1 MPLELWIT
9 TSFQRVLFILRV
21 PVCQRCSTIQRF
33 GTNGIDGSGTV
44 WKCSSDAKVSK
55 HCKNCWGWNIW
66 SYMHFCWIA
75 AALLENIILHWAY
88 GCLGNMIPMPLGVLD
103 LRLTDG
109 GLPCIRRLWE
119 LHRGAA
125 HPGNVFW
132 KGFLVFGALS
142 SFGDRYLR
150 VQILSLMCEYILCQ
164 SPKQATEHVSI
175 PTGYYLV
182 SVCLFRFHQ
191 GDIYIKSNC
200 DLEFCQWIHVF
211 QNLCSLSYISHNGC
225 FWVKSLFNLPTQCEC
240 NYCLLQWR
248 SCSWRTYIW

>member
-109 GLPCIRRLWE
+109 GLPCIRRL
-119 LHRGAA
+119 RTSQR
-125 HPGNVFW
+125 
-132 KGFLVFGALS
+132 S
-142 SFGDRYLR
+142 SPPRQCVLEGVPCVWCPFQLWR
-150 VQILSLMCEYILCQ
+150 QISQ
-164 SPKQATEHVSI
+164 SPDTQPHVWVH
-175 PTGYYLV
+175 P
-182 SVCLFRFHQ
+182 
-191 GDIYIKSNC
+191 
-200 DLEFCQWIHVF
+200 
-211 QNLCSLSYISHNGC
+211 LSES
-225 FWVKSLFNLPTQCEC
+225 
-240 NYCLLQWR
+240 
-248 SCSWRTYIW
+248 